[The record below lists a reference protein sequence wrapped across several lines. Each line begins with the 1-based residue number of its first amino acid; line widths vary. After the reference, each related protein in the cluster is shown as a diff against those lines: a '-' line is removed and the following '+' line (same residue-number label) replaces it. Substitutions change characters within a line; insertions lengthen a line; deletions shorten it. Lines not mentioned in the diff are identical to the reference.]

1 MLSEED
7 YRLLRTAGEIAK
19 KVRSVVP
26 ALVREGVDALTIAQ
40 TVEDK
45 IVEYG
50 GRPAFPCNICVNS
63 VAAHFTP
70 TPVENIIIPSGALVK
85 VDLGVECGGY
95 IADTA
100 VTVGL
105 PNSQMKLIEAA
116 ENALRNAI
124 KIVRSG
130 IRASEIGNVIN
141 ETVSQYG
148 FKPIRNL
155 SGHEIKKYSLHSGTS
170 IPNVKTKETTKLE
183 YGKIYAIEP
192 FVTLGTGSGLVVSS
206 STVNIFSIQ
215 MEYLDEERLSHDE
228 LNLLR
233 ELKTSTRGLPYT
245 LRWIEREKWQLHEKL
260 VKRGVIKGYPVLV
273 EKVGAPVAQA
283 EHTII
288 VLEEGCEVVT

>member
-7 YRLLRTAGEIAK
+7 YRLLRTAGEIAR
-19 KVRSVVP
+19 KVRSLVP

-40 TVEDK
+40 TVEEK

-50 GRPAFPCNICVNS
+50 GRPAFPCNICINS

-70 TPVENIIIPSGALVK
+70 TPVENVIIPGGALVK
-85 VDLGVECGGY
+85 VDLGVEYGGY

-105 PNSQMKLIEAA
+105 PNSQVKLIEAA

-124 KIVRSG
+124 KIVKSDV
-130 IRASEIGNVIN
+130 RASEVGNVIN
-141 ETVSQYG
+141 ETVSRYG

-155 SGHEIKKYSLHSGTS
+155 SGHEIKKYTLHSGIS
-170 IPNVKTKETTKLE
+170 IPNVKTKESTKLE

-192 FVTLGTGSGLVVSS
+192 FVTVGTGSGLVISS
-206 STVNIFSIQ
+206 STVNIFSVQ
-215 MEYLDEERLSHDE
+215 MEYINEDRLPHDE
-228 LNLLR
+228 LDLLR
-233 ELKTSTRGLPYT
+233 GLKSSTKGLPYT
-245 LRWIEREKWQLHEKL
+245 LRWIERDKWQLHEKL
-260 VKRGVIKGYPVLV
+260 VKRGVIKGYPMLV

-288 VLEEGCEVVT
+288 VLEDGCEVIT